1 MNYLL
6 ILILVLI
13 SNSNVSCEVCQDC
26 SNIWNSAPYPRVY
39 EEAEIGQF
47 NETKC
52 LGNIQ
57 SISLR
62 TLILNE

>member
-13 SNSNVSCEVCQDC
+13 SNSNVSCEECRDC
-26 SNIWNSAPYPRVY
+26 SNIWNSSPYPKVY

-57 SISLR
+57 SISL
-62 TLILNE
+62 NNDSK

>member
-13 SNSNVSCEVCQDC
+13 SNSNVSCECQDC
-26 SNIWNSAPYPRVY
+26 SNIWNSPPYPRVY

-57 SISLR
+57 SISLN
-62 TLILNE
+62 IDSK

>member
-13 SNSNVSCEVCQDC
+13 SNSNVLCEVCQDC

-57 SISLR
+57 SISLN
-62 TLILNE
+62 IDSK

>member
-26 SNIWNSAPYPRVY
+26 SNIWNSPPYPRVY
-39 EEAEIGQF
+39 EEALIGQI

-57 SISLR
+57 SISL
-62 TLILNE
+62 NNDSK